1 VTVPRGV
8 GWGVALL
15 AAALAAAVTSY
26 AAGRGG
32 LGGTCLAVAIGAS
45 AWLKCERLGL
55 LDGGSRP

>member
-8 GWGVALL
+8 GWRVALL

-45 AWLKCERLGL
+45 AWLRCARLGL
-55 LDGGSRP
+55 LSRGPRP